1 MVLLLYGN
9 FGKIKIFAQNTLLIF
24 RKDDM
29 IQRNKLKEADI
40 MTVQTTYKTSLQQ
53 DVNMLGNILGEILV
67 LHGGKELLDKVE
79 TIRKMTKSIRTEF
92 DRVTYNKLKEEISSL
107 KPPMRKQVI
116 RAFSIYFHLVN
127 VAEQNHRI
135 RRRRQYLLEEGT
147 SQPFSLEQ
155 TVRKVKSYSLND
167 EEIQNVL
174 NDLSIE
180 LIMTAHPTEATK
192 RTVLETQKRIS
203 ENLRKLDNPLITK
216 RERAAVKDSL
226 FNEVITLWHTD
237 ELRHRK
243 PEVLDEVKNG
253 LYYFNQVL
261 FDTLPDVFWE
271 LEMQLQEQISEKEW
285 QVPNFIRFGSW
296 IGGDRDGNPNVT
308 PEITWTTLEM
318 QQKLILKKYEA
329 SLIELM
335 KRFSQSTERQ
345 SINQELIDKVEKEE
359 ELYLKD
365 SEKWRIKSEIYRRKF
380 AVILKR
386 LREKGKSSHGY
397 QYAEELAADL
407 KEIQT
412 NAEKNLPENKKLK
425 SIRKLI
431 RQVELFGFHLATL
444 DIRNHSGEHEAAIT
458 EILKTVHLADD
469 YSALPESE
477 KQKLL
482 FDILANPR
490 PLLLTD
496 DRYTE
501 ATQEMLSV
509 FRLIKRAHEEFGKRA
524 IEVYIISMTEAPS
537 DLLEVLVLAKETGLY
552 RINQD
557 GSVESDLNVAPLL
570 ETIDDLKAGPEIM
583 KTLFETDIYRNQ
595 LRARNDHQEIMLG
608 YSDGS
613 KDGGT
618 LSANWELFKA
628 QKDIHRM
635 AREYNIRLKYFHGRG
650 GSLGRGGGSLHTS
663 ILSQPVE
670 TLGDGV
676 KITEQ
681 GEVLSSRYLLEDIAY
696 RNLEQ
701 AASAL
706 FESSAR
712 VASAP
717 DRMQLRKEEWERAM
731 EVMSEKSL
739 EKYQSLVF
747 GDPDFLTYFNEATPL
762 TELDA
767 LNIGSRPMSR
777 KNSKRFENLRAI
789 PWVFAWTQSRHLLPA
804 WYAAGTGLQAFIEQ
818 DDRNVEILQTMYNEW
833 SFFHATINNLQKALL
848 TADMGSAKEYL
859 DLVEDPEIAERI
871 FNNILD
877 EYKRTK
883 AALLQ
888 ITGNEALLSHS
899 PNIRES
905 IHLRNP
911 YVDPLNIMQVDL
923 IKKLRDTT
931 NPSVELEIDVL
942 LTINGVAAG
951 LVNTG

>member
-1 MVLLLYGN
+1 MTE
-9 FGKIKIFAQNTLLIF
+9 KIA
-24 RKDDM
+24 
-29 IQRNKLKEADI
+29 NKN
-40 MTVQTTYKTSLQQ
+40 SLQN

-67 LHGGKELLDKVE
+67 LHGGKELLNKVE
-79 TIRKMTKSIRTEF
+79 TIRKMTKSIRKEF
-92 DRVTYNKLKEEISSL
+92 NKDTYQTLKKEISSL
-107 KPPMRKQVI
+107 QPPMRQRVI
-116 RAFSIYFHLVN
+116 RAFSIYFHLIN

-147 SQPFSLEQ
+147 SQSFSLENA
-155 TVRKVKSYSLND
+155 VSKVKEYSLSD
-167 EEIQNVL
+167 EEIQGVL
-174 NDLSIE
+174 DDLSIE

-192 RTVLETQKRIS
+192 RTVLEIQKRIS
-203 ENLRKLDNPLITK
+203 ENLQKLDNPLITQWEK
-216 RERAAVKDSL
+216 DMVADSL
-226 FNEVITLWHTD
+226 FNEVTALWHTD

-253 LYYFNQVL
+253 LYYFNQIL
-261 FDTLPDVFWE
+261 FDTLPDIIWE
-271 LEMQLQEQISEKEW
+271 LEMQLQDQISEKDW

-318 QQKLILKKYEA
+318 QQKLILKKYET

-335 KRFSQSTERQ
+335 KRFSQSTERKYIDQ
-345 SINQELIDKVEKEE
+345 KFIDKVEAEE
-359 ELYLKD
+359 AAFLEEN
-365 SEKWRIKSEIYRRKF
+365 EKWRNKSEIYRRKF

-386 LREKGKSSHGY
+386 LREKGKSSSGY

-407 KEIQT
+407 KEIKI
-412 NAEKNLPENKKLK
+412 NVEKHLPKNKKLK
-425 SIRKLI
+425 TIRKLI
-431 RQVELFGFHLATL
+431 RQVEMFGFHLATL
-444 DIRNHSGEHEAAIT
+444 DIRNHSGEHETAIH
-458 EILKTVHLADD
+458 EILKKVHLTDN
-469 YSALPESE
+469 YSALTETD
-477 KQKLL
+477 KQKVLYQVL
-482 FDILANPR
+482 DDPR
-490 PLLLTD
+490 PLLLTN
-496 DRYTE
+496 DRYSK
-501 ATQEMLSV
+501 ATQDMLRV
-509 FRLIKRAHEEFGKRA
+509 FRMIKRAHEEFGKRA

-537 DLLEVLVLAKETGLY
+537 DLLEVLVLAKEAGLY

-557 GSVESDLNVAPLL
+557 GTVESDLDVAPLL

-583 KTLFETDIYRNQ
+583 KVLFETNVYRKQ
-595 LRARNDHQEIMLG
+595 LDARRDHQEIMLG

-628 QKDIHRM
+628 QKEIHSM
-635 AREYNIRLKYFHGRG
+635 ARNYNIHLKFFHGRG

-712 VASAP
+712 VASAS
-717 DRMQLRKEEWERAM
+717 DQIELRSEEWETAM
-731 EVMSEKSL
+731 EIMSEKSL

-747 GDPDFLTYFNEATPL
+747 GDQDFLTYFHQATPL
-762 TELDA
+762 TELGA

-777 KNSKRFENLRAI
+777 KNSQRFEDLRAI

-804 WYAAGTGLQAFIEQ
+804 WYAAGTGLQAFIDQ
-818 DDRNVEILQTMYNEW
+818 DESNLSILQTMYKEW
-833 SFFHATINNLQKALL
+833 SFFHATINNLQMALL

-859 DLVEDPEIAERI
+859 ELVEDPQVAKRI
-871 FNNILD
+871 FKNIVD
-877 EYKRTK
+877 EYERTK

-888 ITGNEALLSHS
+888 ISGNEALLSHS
-899 PNIRES
+899 PNIKES
-905 IHLRNP
+905 VYLRNP
-911 YVDPLNIMQVDL
+911 YVDPLNILQVDL
-923 IKKLRDTT
+923 IRELRETS
-931 NPSVELEIDVL
+931 NPPEDLVTDVL